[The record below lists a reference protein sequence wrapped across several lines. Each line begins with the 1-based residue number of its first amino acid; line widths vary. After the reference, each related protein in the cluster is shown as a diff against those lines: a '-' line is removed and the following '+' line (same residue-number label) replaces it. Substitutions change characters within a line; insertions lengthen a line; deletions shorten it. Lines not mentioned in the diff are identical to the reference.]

1 MLILQQTVDEE
12 FDLLELL
19 KMMEGQLQGMFP
31 TKMEIVEHLYKTILP
46 PSLANIFQ
54 LISYQEVKKLDNKGM
69 PLLLNKSTLK
79 QGQRGMDTKNQKV
92 LITYSSSFGKLMYA
106 HTNNDTNARN
116 ITDTVIKA
124 DLALPEFEL
133 YVAVIF
139 FDTEK
144 ICDIN
149 VEFTHVWRAR
159 KPHLAAWIYM
169 RSQPDGSDPAVGIRD
184 QRTL

>member
-1 MLILQQTVDEE
+1 MNTHLISTWISRTMLILQQTVDEE

-31 TKMEIVEHLYKTILP
+31 TKMEIVEHQYKTILT

-92 LITYSSSFGKLMYA
+92 LI
-106 HTNNDTNARN
+106 
-116 ITDTVIKA
+116 VILNLEWQMFA
-124 DLALPEFEL
+124 
-133 YVAVIF
+133 
-139 FDTEK
+139 
-144 ICDIN
+144 
-149 VEFTHVWRAR
+149 
-159 KPHLAAWIYM
+159 
-169 RSQPDGSDPAVGIRD
+169 S
-184 QRTL
+184 